1 MPAVS
6 SRHMFDVRRITRH
19 MFDVS
24 RITRH
29 MFDVSRVTPTQ
40 PAPLLQGRGEMPHG
54 MFAGNGLTLYT
65 SIFNDVKFV
74 KYIIKDY
81 CHNFCRCILKQT
93 PYNIRIRLYRL
104 GCYTSRHNAEGPR
117 EALTDTH
124 PLQMYM
130 HNTLYTFSV
139 ERKRQ

>member
-6 SRHMFDVRRITRH
+6 SRH

-65 SIFNDVKFV
+65 SIFNDVKLLIFV
-74 KYIIKDY
+74 KYIIKHY
-81 CHNFCRCILKQT
+81 CHNFCRYILKQT
-93 PYNIRIRLYRL
+93 PYNCRIRLYRL
-104 GCYTSRHNAEGPR
+104 GCYSSRHNAEGPR